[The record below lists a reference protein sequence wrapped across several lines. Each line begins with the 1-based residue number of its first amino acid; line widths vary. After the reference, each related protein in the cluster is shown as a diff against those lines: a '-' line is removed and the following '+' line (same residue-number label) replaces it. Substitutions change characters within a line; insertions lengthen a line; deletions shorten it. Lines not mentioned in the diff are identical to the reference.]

1 MQLKVFLYLKS
12 DENIKDFDLLIKK
25 LCSEEQNKLYVA
37 MENRRCFR
45 ELDKIYKKYIL
56 SDVII
61 VHSLNSLGLTDA
73 DKVAYLEFLIKHD
86 YMLAILDQ
94 PATYEYG
101 IVQPINKAVLSSILQ
116 NIKKQN
122 NRLEFPDGRR
132 SNCGRK
138 RIEFPEGWEE
148 LYAEWKS
155 GKIDSK
161 EFLTLSGLKKTSFYN
176 LVAEYKAHLNS
187 IEEYKK
193 HYKCS

>member
-1 MQLKVFLYLKS
+1 MKVFLYLKS
-12 DENIKDFDLLIKK
+12 DEDIKDFDSLVKK
-25 LCSEEQNKLYVA
+25 LCNEEQNELYVA
-37 MENRRCFR
+37 MENKRCFR
-45 ELDKIYKKYIL
+45 ELDKIYKKCSL

-61 VHSLNSLGLTDA
+61 VHSLNSIGLTDA
-73 DKVAYLEFLIKHD
+73 DKAAYLGFLIEHD

-94 PATYEYG
+94 LATYEYG
-101 IVQPINKAVLSSILQ
+101 VTQPMNKAVLSSILQ

-148 LYAEWKS
+148 LYDEWES

-161 EFLTLSGLKKTSFYN
+161 EFLTRSGLKRTSFYN
-176 LVAEYKAHLNS
+176 LVAEYKAHLSS